1 MGEKIKIRTAADAR
15 RKFKTREL
23 TASDVYKFLEESL
36 ADCNEDYVLNPAERL
51 APGVKEELE
60 RAGFTITVLP
70 DAFIP
75 TRTLTAISWNEKQQ
89 ESPAGRHIPVAEADL
104 IEARGWRLDNAEQA
118 RALSGKYGDKLDR
131 LLYNVQE
138 AAKSGRM
145 SIEIPNITGTELE
158 QELHDRGFEIRHFA
172 GARRGYTQVSW

>member
-1 MGEKIKIRTAADAR
+1 MEEKIKIRTAADAR
-15 RKFKTREL
+15 RKFKIREL
-23 TASDVYKFLEESL
+23 SAADVYKFLEESL

-51 APGVKEELE
+51 ASGVKEELE
-60 RAGFTITVLP
+60 RAGFTIMVFP

-89 ESPAGRHIPVAEADL
+89 ESPAGRRIPVAEADL

-145 SIEIPNITGTELE
+145 SVEIPDITGTEIE
-158 QELHDRGFEIRHFA
+158 RELHDRGFRIRHFMTDT
-172 GARRGYTQVSW
+172 GMHSEISW